1 MERRVHVKGN
11 ISRGI
16 LKWIEE
22 KSNKEDNK
30 VERVREITEK
40 MKGIVKLKEIK
51 KGGIL
56 SWITR
61 EPILVELEGVR
72 GIIGSTLTVGKDKK
86 KSIKGKI
93 ELPNILSKIFEVSN
107 LLIEGSIKSIKG
119 TLSIGEMNKEW
130 KKEESPVLYKWKIE
144 GEAEKTEKRVSIVH
158 GFPGVN
164 AASRKAIQASFVK
177 KEETDLSVGLIHALL
192 TENTK
197 GFLHLSFGRLGK
209 DLFSARENYMRASSS
224 LQGLYTLFSLY
235 LPEQI
240 TSSSSFINRYISSN
254 TFGNRSDIT
263 LQLQGRMNIQYILSY
278 AHRRIEEI
286 DSSASLR
293 ILYKRIGAFIGISGG
308 ILEEPVRKPSITP
321 IFGGIY
327 TPTGSWLDSIE
338 VFWRVSEI
346 KEAEGILNKIQS
358 MSIHLSKEY

>member
-119 TLSIGEMNKEW
+119 TLSIGEMNKE
-130 KKEESPVLYKWKIE
+130 
-144 GEAEKTEKRVSIVH
+144 
-158 GFPGVN
+158 
-164 AASRKAIQASFVK
+164 
-177 KEETDLSVGLIHALL
+177 
-192 TENTK
+192 
-197 GFLHLSFGRLGK
+197 
-209 DLFSARENYMRASSS
+209 
-224 LQGLYTLFSLY
+224 
-235 LPEQI
+235 
-240 TSSSSFINRYISSN
+240 
-254 TFGNRSDIT
+254 
-263 LQLQGRMNIQYILSY
+263 
-278 AHRRIEEI
+278 
-286 DSSASLR
+286 
-293 ILYKRIGAFIGISGG
+293 
-308 ILEEPVRKPSITP
+308 
-321 IFGGIY
+321 
-327 TPTGSWLDSIE
+327 
-338 VFWRVSEI
+338 
-346 KEAEGILNKIQS
+346 
-358 MSIHLSKEY
+358 

>member
-1 MERRVHVKGN
+1 
-11 ISRGI
+11 
-16 LKWIEE
+16 
-22 KSNKEDNK
+22 
-30 VERVREITEK
+30 
-40 MKGIVKLKEIK
+40 
-51 KGGIL
+51 
-56 SWITR
+56 
-61 EPILVELEGVR
+61 
-72 GIIGSTLTVGKDKK
+72 
-86 KSIKGKI
+86 
-93 ELPNILSKIFEVSN
+93 
-107 LLIEGSIKSIKG
+107 
-119 TLSIGEMNKEW
+119 
-130 KKEESPVLYKWKIE
+130 
-144 GEAEKTEKRVSIVH
+144 
-158 GFPGVN
+158 
-164 AASRKAIQASFVK
+164 
-177 KEETDLSVGLIHALL
+177 
-192 TENTK
+192 
-197 GFLHLSFGRLGK
+197 
-209 DLFSARENYMRASSS
+209 MRASSS